1 MVTAA
6 IKSNQKTLAPWKKS
20 SDKPRQHIKKQ
31 RHYFTNKSPDSE
43 SYGFSIVLWGCES
56 CTMKK
61 AEWWSDAFEFWCW
74 RRLLRVLQTTR
85 RSNQSILKEINL
97 SIHWKDWCWSWS
109 SILWPPDVK
118 NWLTGNDPEP
128 KKDWGQEEKGAQ
140 RIRWLD
146 VITDSIDMSLSKL
159 QEIVQDREAYLAAV
173 PGVSESQTWVRDW
186 TTTTN
191 EKSLESWRWV
201 GESSVLKDY
210 SVCCDVNRL

>member
-1 MVTAA
+1 MHRRTDALCGWRRESLGLQGV
-6 IKSNQKTLAPWKKS
+6 KPVNPKGNQPEYSLEGLMLKLKFNTLATW
-20 SDKPRQHIKKQ
+20 
-31 RHYFTNKSPDSE
+31 
-43 SYGFSIVLWGCES
+43 CEEL
-56 CTMKK
+56 T
-61 AEWWSDAFEFWCW
+61 
-74 RRLLRVLQTTR
+74 
-85 RSNQSILKEINL
+85 
-97 SIHWKDWCWSWS
+97 HWKW
-109 SILWPPDVK
+109 
-118 NWLTGNDPEP
+118 PEP
-128 KKDWGQEEKGAQ
+128 KKDWRQEEKGAQ